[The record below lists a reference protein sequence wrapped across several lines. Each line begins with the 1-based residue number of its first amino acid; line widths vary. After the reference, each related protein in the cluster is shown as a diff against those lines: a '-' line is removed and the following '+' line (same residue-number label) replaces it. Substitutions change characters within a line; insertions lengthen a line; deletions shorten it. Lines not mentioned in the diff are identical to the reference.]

1 MSEQPKGHVPE
12 GLYAFPFAIGPDQEG
27 ASGMLLRDWFAG
39 KALVSLVATECENNR
54 SWQDGAAMAYRIA
67 DAMLAAR
74 GAQ

>member
-1 MSEQPKGHVPE
+1 
-12 GLYAFPFAIGPDQEG
+12 
-27 ASGMLLRDWFAG
+27 MLLRDWFAG